1 MMKLDSR
8 IPKRLAL
15 QPLYRK
21 LHALA
26 LVGMN
31 YGGTVYDAGDRIA
44 ILRTPSPSPV
54 VFDAGAHR
62 GNYTQIVLEAR
73 PGATIHAFEP
83 APDSYQALVER
94 FPSSVVLH
102 NCGLS
107 DREGESTFYAD
118 EAQSQSA
125 SILPQERQHLENHAG
140 FHAVGTV
147 KTRTVDA
154 VCSEHG
160 IERIDL
166 LKLDIEGAELAALRG
181 ARRMLE
187 ERRIGLIQFEYGM
200 PARSAR
206 VYLWDFFELLDG
218 WEIHRIVADGTV
230 PISYQDR
237 WEIMWSA
244 NYLAIPRHGTA
255 PSG

>member
-1 MMKLDSR
+1 VKLDSK
-8 IPKRLAL
+8 IPKWRSL

-31 YGGTVYDAGDRIA
+31 YGGTVYAAGDRVA
-44 ILRTPSPSPV
+44 ILRTASPNPV
-54 VFDAGAHR
+54 VFDGGAHV
-62 GNYTQIVLEAR
+62 GNYTQMVLDAR
-73 PGATIHAFEP
+73 PGATIHTFEP
-83 APDSYQALVER
+83 APDSYEALIER
-94 FPSSVVLH
+94 FPSGVTLH

-107 DREGESTFYAD
+107 DREGEGTFYAD

-125 SILPQERQHLENHAG
+125 SILPQERQHFENHGG
-140 FHAVGTV
+140 FHPVGTV
-147 KTRTVDA
+147 KLRTIDA
-154 VCSEHG
+154 VCSEYG

-166 LKLDIEGAELAALRG
+166 LKLDVEGAELAALRG

-206 VYLWDFFELLDG
+206 VYLWDFFALLDG

-230 PISYQDR
+230 PISYEDR

-244 NYLAIPRHGTA
+244 NYLAMPRDGTA
-255 PSG
+255 PAR